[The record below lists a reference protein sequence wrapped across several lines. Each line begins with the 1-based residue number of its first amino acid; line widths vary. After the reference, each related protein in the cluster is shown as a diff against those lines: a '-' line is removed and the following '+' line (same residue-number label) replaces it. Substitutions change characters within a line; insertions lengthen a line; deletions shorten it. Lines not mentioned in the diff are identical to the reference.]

1 MLRPSYASLTL
12 MFPWFDLPCSDNNL
26 HFVEAPALAPPEVAY
41 DQNDMVRYEQEL
53 TEAAAMPLPD
63 VRGTSFLR
71 KPDSTFCTLV
81 FGHNFRACFLSK
93 ILSMLCW
100 IFVCIVPL
108 HLCLLHDQ
116 STCRRTTTCKAR
128 TVTEKLKKCS
138 GHNANA
144 G

>member
-63 VRGTSFLR
+63 VRGTSFLENLTVL
-71 KPDSTFCTLV
+71 PVPWCSDIT
-81 FGHNFRACFLSK
+81 FGHAFCRKFCLCYVGFLSALFRNTFAYCM
-93 ILSMLCW
+93 IN
-100 IFVCIVPL
+100 PPAGG
-108 HLCLLHDQ
+108 
-116 STCRRTTTCKAR
+116 RRPVKQER
-128 TVTEKLKKCS
+128 
-138 GHNANA
+138 
-144 G
+144 